1 MNQLS
6 KIALAGAAVTVAVMA
21 WNTARLPSAATPA
34 AEVKLPDID
43 AKGSVQRLAG
53 AIRIPTVSYEDRNRI
68 DAKQFDAFADYL
80 QKSFPKVHAALKR
93 ERVGA
98 GSLLYTWTGKDP
110 AAKPILLL
118 AHLDVVPVEEGTE
131 KQWTHAP
138 FSGDV
143 AEGYVWGRGTLDDK
157 GNLLGLLE
165 SAETLLS
172 QGFVPNR
179 TIYLAFGHDEEIGGD
194 EGASKIAALLESRG
208 VKAEFS
214 LDEGGV
220 ITQGVIAGVSKP
232 VASVMVAEK
241 GYVSFRLTVH
251 AQGGHSSMPSSDT
264 AVGTLSRAVARVQT
278 RPMRGHQTPPVNEML
293 DRLAPEMPLPNR
305 VVLAN
310 RWLLKRVLI
319 RMMSN
324 TPVSNALVRTTTA
337 PTILRAGVKD
347 NVLPTEA
354 YAVINFRLLPG
365 DTIEDVR
372 KHLRQAIADDRV
384 QITQDGQMAS
394 EASPVS
400 DARAPGFVVIEKTI
414 HEVFPAAVVSTGI
427 VTGATDNR
435 HYAGVFENRYN
446 FSPSLYRAEDVARV
460 HGANERI
467 GEQAYVDMVRFY
479 AQLML
484 NAAGARNVE
493 E

>member
-1 MNQLS
+1 MNLLS
-6 KIALAGAAVTVAVMA
+6 KVVLAGVSVTAAVMA
-21 WNTARLPSAATPA
+21 WNTAKLPTPA
-34 AEVKLPDID
+34 APATAVKLPDID
-43 AKGSVQRLAG
+43 TAGSLQRLSG
-53 AIRIPTVSYEDRNRI
+53 AIRIPTVSYEDRASI
-68 DAKQFDAFADYL
+68 DARQLDALADYL
-80 QKSFPKVHAALKR
+80 QKSFPKVHASLKR
-93 ERVGA
+93 ERVGG
-98 GSLLYTWTGKDP
+98 GSLLYTWSGKNP
-110 AAKPILLL
+110 QAKPILLL
-118 AHLDVVPVEEGTE
+118 AHMDVVPVEEGTE

-138 FSGDV
+138 FSGDI

-157 GNLLGLLE
+157 GNLVALLE
-165 SAETLLS
+165 GAETLLS

-194 EGASKIAALLESRG
+194 EGAAKIAALLKSRG

-220 ITQGVIAGVSKP
+220 ITQGIIAGVSKP

-241 GYVSFRLTVH
+241 GYVSYRLTVH
-251 AQGGHSSMPSSDT
+251 APGGHSSMPSSDT
-264 AVGTLSRAVARVQT
+264 AIGTLARAVARVQN
-278 RPMRGHQTPPVNEML
+278 RPMPGRLTPPVNEML
-293 DRLAPEMPLPNR
+293 DRLSPEMPLPNR

-310 RWLLKRVLI
+310 RWLLQRVLV

-365 DTIEDVR
+365 DTIADVER
-372 KHLRQAIADDRV
+372 HLRDAIADDRV
-384 QITQDGQMAS
+384 VITQDGKMAS

-400 DARAPGFVVIEKTI
+400 DAQGPGFAVIEKTVN
-414 HEVFPAAVVSTGI
+414 EVFPQAVVSTGI

-435 HYAGVFENRYN
+435 HYAGVYENRYN
-446 FSPSLYRAEDVARV
+446 FSPSLYHPEDVARV

-467 GEQAYVDMVRFY
+467 GEQAYADMIRFY
-479 AQLML
+479 AQLMR
-484 NAAGARNVE
+484 NAAGTP
-493 E
+493 

>member
-6 KIALAGAAVTVAVMA
+6 KIALAGAAVTAAVMA
-21 WNTARLPSAATPA
+21 WNTAKLPSAASTA
-34 AEVKLPDID
+34 AAVKLPDID
-43 AKGSVQRLAG
+43 TQGSVQRLAG
-53 AIRIPTVSYEDRNRI
+53 AIRIPTISYEDRSRI

-98 GSLLYTWTGKDP
+98 GSLLYTWTGSDP
-110 AAKPILLL
+110 SAKPILLL

-131 KQWTHAP
+131 KQWKHAP

-165 SAETLLS
+165 SVETLLS

-194 EGASKIAALLESRG
+194 EGAGKVAALLKSRG

-220 ITQGVIAGVSKP
+220 ITQGVIAGVKRP

-251 AQGGHSSMPSSDT
+251 AKGGHSSMPSTDT

-278 RPMRGHQTPPVNEML
+278 RQMRGHLTPPVNEML

-347 NVLPTEA
+347 NVLPSEA

-365 DTIEDVR
+365 DTIADVK
-372 KHLRQAIADDRV
+372 KHLRAAIADDRV
-384 QITQDGQMAS
+384 EITQDGAMAS

-400 DARAPGFVVIEKTI
+400 DAHAPGFAVIEKTI
-414 HEVFPAAVVSTGI
+414 NEVFPDAVVSTGI

-446 FSPSLYRAEDVARV
+446 FSPSLYHTEDVARV

-479 AQLML
+479 AQLIL
-484 NAAGARNVE
+484 NAAGTNR
-493 E
+493 